1 MISYEKVSRD
11 SVGIYIFMY
20 AYYWHCNFSAKGKGK
35 AKQDAIISDAEE
47 NVFLDRKSS
56 SRYVQ

>member
-1 MISYEKVSRD
+1 M
-11 SVGIYIFMY
+11 GIYIYIFTD
-20 AYYWHCNFSAKGKGK
+20 AYDWHCNFSAKGKGK

-47 NVFLDRKSS
+47 NMFLDRKSS